1 MYVRI
6 SICVKIYIYIY
17 ICIYYIYI
25 YMYITVL
32 IDRRRYVPPIVSPV
46 STLCSVSDT
55 WRRSPQYDYNM
66 SKMLRY
72 GYAADVAGS
81 GRVFDSEANRLRQE
95 AEAQTLRS
103 ASVSVVGFQGL
114 HQFPR
119 SWHLDLV
126 RRTKKWSRASC
137 CAKFILLSSPSEPP
151 VLHRGNSVMPSSHS
165 HESFEETVR
174 CTAHERITDRV

>member
-1 MYVRI
+1 
-6 SICVKIYIYIY
+6 
-17 ICIYYIYI
+17 
-25 YMYITVL
+25 MYITVL

-119 SWHLDLV
+119 SWHLE
-126 RRTKKWSRASC
+126 R
-137 CAKFILLSSPSEPP
+137 PSEEDEE
-151 VLHRGNSVMPSSHS
+151 VEQSIMLREVHS
-165 HESFEETVR
+165 LVEPIR
-174 CTAHERITDRV
+174 TASAS